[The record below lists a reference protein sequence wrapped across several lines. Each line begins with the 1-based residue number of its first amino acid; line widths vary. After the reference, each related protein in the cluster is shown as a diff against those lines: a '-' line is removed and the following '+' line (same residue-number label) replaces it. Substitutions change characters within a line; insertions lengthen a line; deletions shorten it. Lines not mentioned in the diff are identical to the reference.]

1 MLKRAW
7 LSLAVLA
14 ALGCHCL
21 GLPLSGPQKLEIK
34 PSPPLQNLEA
44 FLPDK
49 AELQNWKAENAP
61 QLYKGEDLYL
71 YIDGGAE
78 IYHEYGFKQV
88 LVQDYKSAA
97 GKSLTLEIFEMAN
110 PECAFGIY
118 TFKSSGQGKPIALGQ
133 DGQLEEYYLNFWKD
147 KALVTLTGF
156 DGSPEVIQG
165 LMHLAKSVEAKIKT
179 QGRRPSLVGIF
190 PKEWLP
196 VARLKYIKGVLGL
209 NNIHSFFGRDV
220 FRFRE
225 AITGGILGGKFTI
238 FVFRYSSAEECRGR
252 YQEVKAAFEKN
263 PAYKNFKSIQP
274 DLFET
279 IDDKGITIYGQPI
292 EDCLGLVITKENE
305 KSASEIMV
313 SLKNNYPKA
322 K

>member
-21 GLPLSGPQKLEIK
+21 GLPLSRPQKLEIK

-49 AELQNWKAENAP
+49 EELRSWKAENAP
-61 QLYKGEDLYL
+61 QPYKGEDLYL

-118 TFKSSGQGKPIALGQ
+118 TFKSSGTGKPIALGQ
-133 DGQLEEYYLNFWKD
+133 DGQLEEYYLNFWKGNF
-147 KALVTLTGF
+147 LVTLTGF
-156 DGSPEVIQG
+156 DSSPEVIPG
-165 LMHLAKSVEAKIKT
+165 LMLIAKSVDAKIRT
-179 QGRRPSLVGIF
+179 QGRRPSLVEIF

-196 VARLKYIKGVLGL
+196 ISRLKYIKGVLAL
-209 NNIHSFFGRDV
+209 NNIHSFFARDV
-220 FRFRE
+220 FRFKE
-225 AITGGILGGKFTI
+225 AVVGGINGGKFTI
-238 FVFRYSSAEECRGR
+238 FVFRYSSQEECRR
-252 YQEVKAAFEKN
+252 RFQEVKAAFEKSVDH
-263 PAYKNFKSIQP
+263 KNFRNIQP
-274 DLFET
+274 DFFTTTDGQGMT
-279 IDDKGITIYGQPI
+279 IFGQSFA
-292 EDCLGLVITKENE
+292 DCLVLILTKE
-305 KSASEIMV
+305 SEADATTALT
-313 SLKNNYPKA
+313 SLRNNYDKI

>member
-1 MLKRAW
+1 M
-7 LSLAVLA
+7 AVLA
-14 ALGCHCL
+14 AIGCICL
-21 GLPLSGPQKLEIK
+21 GRSLSGTQNLEIR

-49 AELQNWKAENAP
+49 EELRSWKAENAP

-110 PECAFGIY
+110 SECAFGVY
-118 TFKSSGQGKPIALGQ
+118 TFKSSGIGKPIALGQ
-133 DGQLEEYYLNFWKD
+133 DGRLEEYYLNFWKGNV
-147 KALVTLTGF
+147 LVTLTGF
-156 DGSPEVIQG
+156 DSSPEVIQG
-165 LMHLAKSVEAKIKT
+165 LMLIAKSVEAKVKT
-179 QGRRPSLVGIF
+179 QGKRPSLVEIF

-196 VARLKYIKGVLGL
+196 ISRLKYIKGVLGL
-209 NNIHSFFGRDV
+209 YNNYSFFARDV

-225 AITGGILGGKFTI
+225 AVIGGINGGKSTI
-238 FVFRYSSAEECRGR
+238 FVFRYSSREECRR
-252 YQEVKAAFEKN
+252 RFQEVKAAFEKN
-263 PAYKNFKSIQP
+263 PAYKNFKTVRP
-274 DLFET
+274 DHFET
-279 IDDKGITIYGQPI
+279 MDGQGMILYGQSFA
-292 EDCLGLVITKENE
+292 DCIALVRTNESEN
-305 KSASEIMV
+305 SAAEISEN
-313 SLKNNYPKA
+313 LKNNYPKI

>member
-1 MLKRAW
+1 M
-7 LSLAVLA
+7 AVLG
-14 ALGCHCL
+14 ALGCNSL
-21 GLPLSGPQKLEIK
+21 GGPLAGRQNLEIK
-34 PSPPLQNLEA
+34 PSPPLQKLEV

-49 AELQNWKAENAP
+49 GKLQNWKAENAP

-110 PECAFGIY
+110 SECAFGMY
-118 TFKSSGQGKPIALGQ
+118 TFKSSAKGKTIAVGQ
-133 DGQLEEYYLNFWKD
+133 DGQLEQYYLNFWKGNF
-147 KALVTLTGF
+147 LVTLTGF

-165 LMHLAKSVEAKIKT
+165 LMLIARSVDAKIRT
-179 QGRRPSLVGIF
+179 QGRRPSLVEIF

-196 VARLKYIKGVLGL
+196 ISGLKYIKGVLGL
-209 NNIHSFFGRDV
+209 YNNYSFFARDV

-225 AITGGILGGKFTI
+225 AVMGAIDEGKFTI
-238 FVFRYSSAEECRGR
+238 FVFRYTSQEECRR
-252 YQEVKAAFEKN
+252 RFQEVKAAFEKN
-263 PAYKNFKSIQP
+263 PAYKNLKTVRP
-274 DLFET
+274 DLFKT
-279 IDDKGITIYGQPI
+279 MDDKGMTIFGQPVA
-292 EDCLGLVITKENE
+292 DCIALVRTKESE
-305 KSASEIMV
+305 KSAAEIAEN
-313 SLKNNYPKA
+313 LKNNYPKI